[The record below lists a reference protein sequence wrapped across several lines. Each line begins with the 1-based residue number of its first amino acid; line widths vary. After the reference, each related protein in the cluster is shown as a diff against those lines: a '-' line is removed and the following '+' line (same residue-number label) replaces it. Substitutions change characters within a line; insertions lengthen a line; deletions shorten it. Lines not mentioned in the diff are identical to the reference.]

1 LRNCIA
7 LDNYFYVWFEV
18 DGDSLVMELEAEV
31 DDGVWVGL
39 GVSDTGSMIGSD
51 VTITGFLNSTP
62 RAIDYFLT
70 AKSQCNYNSGANRG
84 VCPDSGISTCPNA
97 VNGTLGSLDVKLI
110 SGARVDG
117 IQRIRYRRKLDTGD
131 ACDRAWV
138 RGGNVIVW
146 GTGPITV
153 TPAQMVVNI
162 HGVPNVAGRSGHS
175 PNEVQQRLD
184 VFNNGGIPFACVVPP
199 ERTPI
204 ESERPCAAKQLVRG
218 VTNFTV
224 TIDNYV
230 TYPNPPS
237 WGVSFHFDGFG
248 ETPEIV
254 VERGQTYTF
263 VVAASD
269 NHPFYIVDNDQG
281 GQVNATER
289 VFAGNTTTFGTRANP
304 ATLRWTVPMD
314 APSLL
319 YYQCATH
326 IKLGWRI
333 YVVDAGQQVRLPADT
348 ATICK
353 GALTTSEPME
363 TSTLSSLSTTATSI
377 EEETS
382 SVSNGTEESSTETEA
397 PETSESETST
407 MVVSE
412 SNEKLRVS
420 IAMALVAFA
429 IICAVQ

>member
-1 LRNCIA
+1 MRNCIA

-18 DGDSLVMELEAEV
+18 VGDSLVMELEAEV

-39 GVSDTGSMIGSD
+39 GVSETGSMIGSD
-51 VTITGFLNSTP
+51 VTITGFLNNTP

-97 VNGTLGSLDVKLI
+97 VNGSLGSLDVELI
-110 SGARVDG
+110 AGARVDG

-131 ACDRAWV
+131 ACDRPWV

-146 GTGPITV
+146 GTGPITP

-175 PNEVQQRLD
+175 PNEVQQHLD

-204 ESERPCAAKQLVRG
+204 ESERPCSAKQLVRG
-218 VTNFTV
+218 VSNFTV
-224 TIDNYV
+224 SIDNYI

-254 VERGQTYTF
+254 VVRGQTYTF
-263 VVAASD
+263 VVAASE

-314 APSLL
+314 APSVV

-333 YVVDAGQQVRLPADT
+333 YVVDAGQQLQLPADT

-353 GALTTSEPME
+353 GASTTSTSESTEEQTSSMSFSTSSSTSTSIDDE
-363 TSTLSSLSTTATSI
+363 TSGTVSTT
-377 EEETS
+377 ET
-382 SVSNGTEESSTETEA
+382 VA

-407 MVVSE
+407 VVVSE
-412 SNEKLRVS
+412 SSVKSTVS
-420 IAMALVAFA
+420 IAMALAAFA
-429 IICAVQ
+429 IM